1 MRKKIEGLE
10 YHAHLSQNFLG
21 LYFIGVDD
29 FSILSFREI
38 IAVDKNGSSLD
49 RFKVIQAA
57 EESTLAGTG
66 WPDDGDDFPF
76 SRLILT
82 L

>member
-29 FSILSFREI
+29 FSILFFREI

-57 EESTLAGTG
+57 EEVLLPA
-66 WPDDGDDFPF
+66 PDGPMMEMTSPF